1 MLWNQLDLVAR
12 NLSPMAITLLLVM
25 VSVLPMHIPFFG
37 TVSPVL
43 SLMAVYYWSVFR
55 PDLMPSFAV
64 FGAGLFQDILSG
76 TPLGV
81 FALVFM
87 LVRVAVVSKQKFF
100 TGNSFV
106 VMWWVFMLVAAGSLV
121 LVWGLASLLNMTL
134 ISPLG
139 VAFQVFLTFVLFPCF
154 AWLFFRA
161 QQAFLRQ
168 S

>member
-1 MLWNQLDLVAR
+1 MFWNQLNLVAR
-12 NLSPMAITLLLVM
+12 SLSPMAITLLLVM

-154 AWLFFRA
+154 AWLFFRV

>member
-1 MLWNQLDLVAR
+1 MFWNQLNLVAR
-12 NLSPMAITLLLVM
+12 SLSPMAITLLLVM

-37 TVSPVL
+37 MVSPVL

-87 LVRVAVVSKQKFF
+87 LVRVAVVSRQKLF

-106 VMWWVFMLVAAGSLV
+106 AMWWVFMLVAAGSLV

-139 VAFQVFLTFVLFPCF
+139 VAFQVFLTFALFPCF

>member
-1 MLWNQLDLVAR
+1 MFWNQLNLVAR
-12 NLSPMAITLLLVM
+12 SLSPMAITLLLVM

-37 TVSPVL
+37 MVSPVL

-161 QQAFLRQ
+161 QQALLRQ

>member
-1 MLWNQLDLVAR
+1 MFWNQLDLVAR
-12 NLSPMAITLLLVM
+12 SLSPMAITLLLVM

-37 TVSPVL
+37 MVSPVL

-87 LVRVAVVSKQKFF
+87 LVRVAVVSRQKLF

-106 VMWWVFMLVAAGSLV
+106 AMWWVFMLVAAGSLV

-139 VAFQVFLTFVLFPCF
+139 VAFQVFLTFALFPCF

>member
-1 MLWNQLDLVAR
+1 MFWNQLNLVAR
-12 NLSPMAITLLLVM
+12 SLSPMAITLLLVM

-37 TVSPVL
+37 MVSPVL

-139 VAFQVFLTFVLFPCF
+139 VAFQVFLTFALFPCF
-154 AWLFFRA
+154 AWLFFRV

>member
-1 MLWNQLDLVAR
+1 MFWNQLNLVAR
-12 NLSPMAITLLLVM
+12 SLSPMAITLLLVM

-161 QQAFLRQ
+161 QQALLRQ